1 MQVGDLVR
9 LSKTFTNDAAIED
22 WGFGLVEE
30 VYTEYF
36 SVEVVWPQKSWTS
49 RTMPRSRVEVVSES
63 L

>member
-30 VYTEYF
+30 VHTEYF

-49 RTMPRSRVEVVSES
+49 RTLPWSGVEVISDCR
-63 L
+63 

>member
-1 MQVGDLVR
+1 MKVGDLVK

-49 RTMPRSRVEVVSES
+49 RTIPWSRVEVIKGDQ
-63 L
+63 